1 MRVGSGAMLAQRL
14 QQDISSLQ
22 RKQTAFRHTASQ
34 LHHRHPFRLLATG
47 KTPLDESMQCKC
59 RITIVTTVVARGS
72 KAEQKK
78 AARVAAM
85 FQIQEQLKQQQAQ
98 KRATKP
104 KQQQQQRQR
113 QQQQQQQQQQWQPCP
128 SAVAAVPQV
137 PEALRAR
144 LAGPEQHEVPGM
156 EFVSNKKPKAKKK
169 GAAGGAGARA
179 EAAQG
184 VQAAGAARS
193 SASTHN
199 TAAAHVGGGGSRAEL
214 NSNNWVSR

>member
-34 LHHRHPFRLLATG
+34 LYHRHPFRSLATG

-85 FQIQEQLKQQQAQ
+85 SQIQEQLKQQQAQ

-104 KQQQQQRQR
+104 QQQQQQR
-113 QQQQQQQQQQWQPCP
+113 QQQQQQWQPCP

-169 GAAGGAGARA
+169 GSAGGAGARA